1 MTDEVTSCEE
11 AACRVAL
18 VTGSSRGIGLATA
31 KALAADG
38 FAVALNC
45 SSEKSL
51 EATQAQAQAI
61 AEEYGVAAVA
71 IAANVAVMDEA
82 QALVEQTV
90 AALGSLDV
98 LVNNAGITRDGLIA
112 RMKEADFDDVI
123 NVNLKGTFNCCKA
136 ASRVM
141 MKQRHGA
148 IVNMSSVVGL
158 HGNAG
163 QVNYAASKAGVV
175 GLTKSLAKEL
185 ASRHITVNA
194 IAPGFI
200 ATDMTDALSEEQK
213 ASMASHIGLG
223 RLGEA
228 EDIAAVVAFLASPQ
242 ASYIT
247 GQVITVDGGLSL

>member
-1 MTDEVTSCEE
+1 MTDDVTSAEQSP
-11 AACRVAL
+11 RKVAL

-38 FAVALNC
+38 FSVVLNC

-51 EATQAQAQAI
+51 EATQAQARAI
-61 AEEYGVAAVA
+61 EETYHVPTAAF
-71 IAANVAVMDEA
+71 AANVAVLDEA
-82 QALVEQTV
+82 QALVEAAV
-90 AALGSLDV
+90 AEFGSLDV
-98 LVNNAGITRDGLIA
+98 LVNNAGITKDGLIA

-123 NVNLKGTFNCCKA
+123 SVNLKGTFNCCKA

-200 ATDMTDALSEEQK
+200 ATDMTDALTEEQK

-228 EDIAAVVAFLASPQ
+228 EDIAAVVAFLASPK

>member
-1 MTDEVTSCEE
+1 MTDDVISDEQQPKK
-11 AACRVAL
+11 VAL

-31 KALAADG
+31 HALAADG
-38 FAVALNC
+38 FAVVLNC

-61 AEEYGVAAVA
+61 AETYAVPAVA
-71 IAANVAVMDEA
+71 YAANVASLDEA
-82 QALVEQTV
+82 QTLVDAAV
-90 AALGSLDV
+90 AEFGSLDV

-123 NVNLKGTFNCCKA
+123 SVNLKGTFNCCKA

-148 IVNMSSVVGL
+148 IINMSSVVGL

-194 IAPGFI
+194 VAPGFI
-200 ATDMTDALSEEQK
+200 ATDMTDALTEEQK
-213 ASMASHIGLG
+213 TAMASHIALG

-228 EDIAAVVAFLASPQ
+228 EDIAAVVAFLASSK